1 MILLGA
7 FAALALVLS
16 AIGIYGVVSFVVGQR
31 KGEIGIRLAMGAQR
45 RDILR
50 LIVGQGGKLAAAGIG
65 LGVLG
70 AFALTRL
77 MSRLL
82 FGVGALDPVTF
93 AGMALI
99 LAAVAMLACYV
110 PARAA
115 ARLDP
120 IVVLRAE

>member
-1 MILLGA
+1 
-7 FAALALVLS
+7 
-16 AIGIYGVVSFVVGQR
+16 
-31 KGEIGIRLAMGAQR
+31 
-45 RDILR
+45 
-50 LIVGQGGKLAAAGIG
+50 
-65 LGVLG
+65 VLG

-82 FGVGALDPVTF
+82 FGVGALDPITF
-93 AGMALI
+93 AAMPVVLG
-99 LAAVAMLACYV
+99 AVAMLACYV